1 MVDIAHRYRC
11 KINWIG
17 LYIIISCRFLIFL
30 FVWVRFLLAQNH
42 KNLYYRFH
50 YCTERKLCYFH
61 RLYIYIYIHIYI
73 YIYIYIKSGFASR
86 GVAQRC
92 GILCASLWSLVRVVA
107 GTMLGGG
114 GAGISRLALR
124 PHSGSLGVLGWG
136 LWPPCHSSYSSI
148 QHSRAGGVP
157 IRSRS
162 RG

>member
-1 MVDIAHRYRC
+1 MVDIAHKYRC

-50 YCTERKLCYFH
+50 YCTERKFCYFH
-61 RLYIYIYIHIYI
+61 RLYIYI
-73 YIYIYIKSGFASR
+73 YIYIYIKSGFALR

-92 GILCASLWSLVRVVA
+92 GIPCASSWSLV
-107 GTMLGGG
+107 
-114 GAGISRLALR
+114 LR
-124 PHSGSLGVLGWG
+124 PHFGSLGVLEWG
-136 LWPPCHSSYSSI
+136 LWRPCHSSYGSI
-148 QHSRAGGVP
+148 QHSLAGGAP
-157 IRSRS
+157 IRSRL